1 MPGLYADRG
10 KAVGCRPRST
20 SNRSSG
26 DGEDCYPARDIR
38 YEEGQG
44 THVAK
49 PNGQRPNKYT
59 CPTCELA
66 RELVTKAFSLG
77 KSSLSCRV
85 SSVNVIYFI

>member
-10 KAVGCRPRST
+10 KAVGCRPRIT

-26 DGEDCYPARDIR
+26 DGEDCFPARDIR
-38 YEEGQG
+38 EGQG
-44 THVAK
+44 TLVAK

-59 CPTCELA
+59 CPTCGLA
-66 RELVTKAFSLG
+66 RELVTKAFGLG

-85 SSVNVIYFI
+85 SSVNVTYLI